1 MKHGREASGCLKR
14 GLLTAGGFLLL
25 AALAALALRAAGA
38 FLIVADPL
46 QPVDAV
52 AVLSGGSPKR
62 IQTAAEY
69 FRLQG
74 AEIFIITDTGE
85 RIPTVPQSVAQMAV
99 SAAEDEGVPGG
110 KIVVTEEDAE
120 STADE
125 ADAIREA
132 LIQRNKK
139 SVLVV
144 TDPYHTRR
152 TRLIFRREFRGSGIE
167 VIVRPVSGSDYR
179 SNRWWTSAEGWRQ
192 TIQEYFKMAMYLVGI
207 RR

>member
-1 MKHGREASGCLKR
+1 MKAGREASGCLKR
-14 GLLTAGGFLLL
+14 GLLTAGGFLML

-52 AVLSGGSPKR
+52 AVLSGGSPER
-62 IQTAAEY
+62 IQTAAGY
-69 FRLQG
+69 FRSQE

-110 KIVVTEEDAE
+110 KIVVTEEDAD

-125 ADAIREA
+125 ADAVREA
-132 LIQRNKK
+132 LLQRNKD

-152 TRLIFRREFRGSGIE
+152 TRMIFRREFRGSGFE

-179 SNRWWTSAEGWRQ
+179 SDRWWTSAEGWRQ
-192 TIQEYFKMAMYLVGI
+192 TLQE
-207 RR
+207 